1 LLALHQQHAQYQ
13 QQQQQMPQLQSELHQ
28 LHEQFARAPDDAA
41 LPAALFSDNLGCD
54 DIVPPPPGFASNVG
68 LAAAAG
74 VRAAGVAPGALQAV
88 MMSAAAAGHN
98 SAGILSELE
107 SIKGP
112 AMVSRQLATA
122 VCARALQHPQCMLVC
137 SSTCMIDYFSSRNTS
152 VQRQM
157 SRTQYSG
164 LCQLLLLLL
173 LLYCALFRPGCWTRT
188 LPTSSSA
195 SACQRCWTLGHL
207 HLQQRGGCHR

>member
-1 LLALHQQHAQYQ
+1 LLALQQQHAQF

-54 DIVPPPPGFASNVG
+54 DIVPPPPGFASNIG

-74 VRAAGVAPGALQAV
+74 LRAAGVGLGSLQALGGV
-88 MMSAAAAGHN
+88 GGAGSLRCQLPMGSVVSAAAAAAGHN

-112 AMVSRQLATA
+112 AMVSRQLAMA
-122 VCARALQHPQCMLVC
+122 VCA
-137 SSTCMIDYFSSRNTS
+137 
-152 VQRQM
+152 
-157 SRTQYSG
+157 
-164 LCQLLLLLL
+164 
-173 LLYCALFRPGCWTRT
+173 
-188 LPTSSSA
+188 
-195 SACQRCWTLGHL
+195 
-207 HLQQRGGCHR
+207 